1 MIERTA
7 TAPAIP
13 TTSDADAIPYSF
25 QTAEVL
31 TVAGAHCVHDVFS
44 SFLPTLLPLLI
55 EQLSLSLTMAGS
67 LSAFMQAPA
76 VLNPLIGYIAD
87 KKNVRMFIILAPA
100 ASATLMTIAGFM
112 PSYATLALLLFTL
125 GISIAAFHAPAPAM
139 IARVSGGQVGRGM
152 SYFMAGGELAR
163 AVAPLL
169 TVWAV
174 SMWTLQGIWRVA
186 VLGWAASIVLYFRL
200 KDIPVRAGE
209 RPDLR
214 AALPRFR
221 RVFLPLGGV
230 LLFRSLLMVSL
241 SLYLPTFMSQRGL
254 SLWAAGGALSIW
266 ELAGVVGALISGPV
280 SDLAGRRTILAS
292 GLGVAALL
300 TLPFLRVE
308 GWLVVPILLGMGL
321 TLLSTQP
328 VMLALVQDH
337 LPDHRAAGNG
347 LFMALSF
354 VVMTLATLTIGAL
367 GDRFGLQM
375 AFAVGGVSALL
386 AVPLALWLPRASLAE
401 QPTDA

>member
-1 MIERTA
+1 MTQPSTA
-7 TAPAIP
+7 TAAAVAPF
-13 TTSDADAIPYSF
+13 ADVPEQEF

-31 TVAGAHCVHDVFS
+31 TVTGAHFVHDVFS

-55 EQLSLSLTMAGS
+55 ERLSLSLTMAGS

-76 VLNPLIGYIAD
+76 VFNPLIGYIAD
-87 KKNVRMFIILAPA
+87 KKNVRAFIILAPA
-100 ASATLMTIAGFM
+100 ASATLMTITGFM
-112 PSYATLALLLFTL
+112 PSYAALALLLFTL

-139 IARVSGGQVGRGM
+139 IARVSGRQVGRGM
-152 SYFMAGGELAR
+152 SYFMAAGELAR

-174 SMWTLQGIWRVA
+174 STWTLQGIWRVA
-186 VLGWAASIVLYFRL
+186 ALGWAASIVLYFRL
-200 KDIPVRAGE
+200 KDIPIRPGE

-230 LLFRSLLMVSL
+230 LLFRSMLMVSL
-241 SLYLPTFMSQRGL
+241 SLYLPTFMSQRGM

-266 ELAGVVGALISGPV
+266 ELAGVGGALISGPL
-280 SDLAGRRTILAS
+280 SDWAGRRTILAG

-300 TLPFLRVE
+300 TLPFLQVE
-308 GWLVVPILLGMGL
+308 GWWVVPILLGMGL
-321 TLLSTQP
+321 TLLSTMP

-354 VVMTLATLTIGAL
+354 VTQTAATLAIGAL
-367 GDRFGLQM
+367 GDRFGLQV
-375 AFAVGGVSALL
+375 AFAVSGVAALL
-386 AVPLALWLPRASLAE
+386 AVPMALWLPRASLAE
-401 QPTDA
+401 PAPGA